1 MVTSVLPN
9 NPRESAEQKDIP
21 TDGQA
26 SLAASSPSGSLQGR
40 QAARGVVKRYRRSIW
55 APFMRAIR
63 EYRLLSDGDR
73 VAVCISGGKDSMLMA
88 VLFEEFLRH
97 GWIDID
103 ITYLVMDPGY
113 DADALRSIE
122 NNARQLGIPIH
133 IMKTPIFEAVSN
145 MDGNPCYPCARMRR
159 GALYELAG
167 DLGCNKIALGH
178 HYDDVIETVL
188 MGMLYGG
195 QIKTMMPKLRSANHP
210 GMELVRPLYLVRE
223 VDIVRWRDESSL
235 QFIHCSCPLA
245 NTCDDGSKR
254 DEVKALI
261 RQLSQTNPQVAANI
275 FHSVDNVNLDAVTG
289 YSWEGE
295 RHGFLEWYE
304 GCGGPFARE

>member
-1 MVTSVLPN
+1 MADACPERIQRVGEITTDEQLPSVVP
-9 NPRESAEQKDIP
+9 
-21 TDGQA
+21 
-26 SLAASSPSGSLQGR
+26 ASSDSLQGR
-40 QAARGVVKRYRRSIW
+40 QAVRNIVKRYRRSIW
-55 APFMRAIR
+55 APFMRAVR
-63 EYRLLSDGDR
+63 EYRLLNDGDR

-88 VLFEEFLRH
+88 VLFEEFCRH
-97 GWIDID
+97 GWINID
-103 ITYLVMDPGY
+103 VEYLVMDPGY
-113 DADALRSIE
+113 DADALRSITD
-122 NNARQLGIPIH
+122 NARLLGIPIH
-133 IMKTPIFEAVSN
+133 VKETAIFGVVSK
-145 MDGNPCYPCARMRR
+145 MGGNPCYPCARMRR
-159 GALYELAG
+159 GALYELAAG
-167 DLGCNKIALGH
+167 LGCNKIALGH

-195 QIKTMMPKLRSANHP
+195 KVKTMMPKLRSTNHP

-223 VDIVRWRDESSL
+223 ADIVRWRDENGL

-261 RQLSQTNPQVAANI
+261 KQLSETNPQVAANI

-289 YSWEGE
+289 YSWKGE

-304 GCGGPFARE
+304 A